1 MADIPPL
8 YVLYTFNKNGQPP
21 LYEGQ
26 KNLTYLK
33 EVKRGLT
40 MISLKFIGG
49 KWEGGSEGPAGHRT
63 VLFFEFRPPD
73 KKTWIWHL
81 ILV

>member
-1 MADIPPL
+1 MVYKYIPPL

-26 KNLTYLK
+26 KNLTFLK
-33 EVKRGLT
+33 QVKRGLS

-49 KWEGGSEGPAGHRT
+49 KGVA
-63 VLFFEFRPPD
+63 
-73 KKTWIWHL
+73 
-81 ILV
+81 